1 MVIYHRAALL
11 LYDRTTRDKLMEVA
25 EDFLWYGRYL
35 QELSGAVPPWDPS
48 ARPDLLPPDLLFLET
63 WDPTARNQVTP
74 PELFLRTDEWAG
86 HTQSIH
92 KPVFGGARRHFRLA
106 HPADEG
112 SFRPTPAL
120 ANAIAVVELL
130 QHPDMRWRVLHA
142 EVSPEHRRQG
152 LATLLYDRIE
162 TFLGVKLHPSGWLS
176 EDGYQFWQKRDAK
189 AVQWHR
195 PHPDLPSLWVGPR
208 TLLTL
213 LAVSRAKLMRNA
225 GGGLPN

>member
-1 MVIYHRAALL
+1 MKIFSGTANTCKSCR
-11 LYDRTTRDKLMEVA
+11 
-25 EDFLWYGRYL
+25 
-35 QELSGAVPPWDPS
+35 ELCHLGDSS

-74 PELFLRTDEWAG
+74 PELFLETDRWAG
-86 HTQSIH
+86 HSQSI
-92 KPVFGGARRHFRLA
+92 PTPWFGGVRHHFRLA
-106 HPADEG
+106 HPADVG
-112 SFRPTPAL
+112 RFRPTPAL

-142 EVSPEHRRQG
+142 EVNPEHRRQG

-162 TFLGVKLHPSGWLS
+162 TFLGLKLHPSSWLS
-176 EDGYQFWQKRDAK
+176 EDGYVFWQRRDAK
-189 AVQWHR
+189 VVQWHR
-195 PHPDLPSLWVGPR
+195 RHPDLPSLWVSPR

-213 LAVSRAKLMRNA
+213 LAVSRAKLMRDA

>member
-92 KPVFGGARRHFRLA
+92 KPVFGGARRHFHLA
-106 HPADEG
+106 PADEG

-142 EVSPEHRRQG
+142 EVSQEHRRHG
-152 LATLLYDRIE
+152 LATLLYSRIE

-176 EDGYQFWQKRDAK
+176 EDAYQFWQKRDAK

-213 LAVSRAKLMRNA
+213 LAVSRAKLMRDA
-225 GGGLPN
+225 EDGLPN